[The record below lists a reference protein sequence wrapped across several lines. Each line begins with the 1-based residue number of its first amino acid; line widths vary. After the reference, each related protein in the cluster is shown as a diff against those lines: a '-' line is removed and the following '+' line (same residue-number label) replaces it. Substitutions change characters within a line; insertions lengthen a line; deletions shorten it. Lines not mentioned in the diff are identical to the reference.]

1 MTRLA
6 IITGSSRGIGRAIAK
21 RLAQEE
27 GLQVLVTARTPE
39 AAKEAADSISKE
51 VGSTEHPALW
61 RALDLL
67 QPDTV
72 TKFRDYVKS
81 LKRPVDILVNNAGMA
96 YKGDAFDEKVA
107 RETVGCNYYGTKLVT
122 EALLPYIQPDGGR
135 IVFVSSRAGNFDKIT
150 NAELRERLLGART
163 VEELD
168 ALAEDF
174 VRSVGDGSYAQHG
187 WPRQTYAVSKML
199 ETMYAVILAQRLRSI
214 HPHVLVNAM
223 CPGYVK
229 TDMTSHRG
237 VKTVEEGADTA
248 VFLALLPREA
258 EQEPHLYSGCFWAE
272 RQRLELRALGPVV
285 R

>member
-6 IITGSSRGIGRAIAK
+6 IVTGSSRGIGRAIAK
-21 RLAQEE
+21 RLARED

-39 AAKEAADSISKE
+39 AAQETAEAINKESGCFE
-51 VGSTEHPALW
+51 RPTLW
-61 RALDLL
+61 HALDLL
-67 QPDTV
+67 QPETI
-72 TKFRDYVKS
+72 TKFRDYVQS
-81 LKRPVDILVNNAGMA
+81 LKRPIDILINNAGMA
-96 YKGDAFDEKVA
+96 YKGDAFDEKIA
-107 RETVGCNYYGTKLVT
+107 RDTVGCNYIGTKLLT
-122 EALLPYIQPDGGR
+122 EALLPLIQPDGGR

-150 NAELRERLLGART
+150 DPSLRERLLDARST
-163 VEELD
+163 EELD

-174 VRSVGDGSYAQHG
+174 VHSVADGSYAERG

-199 ETMYAVILAQRLRSI
+199 ETKYAMVLAQRLRST

-258 EQEPHLYSGCFWAE
+258 EQQPDLYTGCFWAE
-272 RQRLELRALGPVV
+272 RQRLQLHALGPIP

>member
-1 MTRLA
+1 MSRLA
-6 IITGSSRGIGRAIAK
+6 VVTGGSRGIGRAIAK
-21 RLAQEE
+21 RLAQES

-39 AAKEAADSISKE
+39 AAKETAEAITKE
-51 VGSTEHPALW
+51 SQSFEHPALW
-61 RALDLL
+61 HALDLL
-67 QPDTV
+67 QPETIP
-72 TKFRDYVKS
+72 KFRDYIQS
-81 LKRPVDILVNNAGMA
+81 LKRPVDILINNAGMA

-107 RETVGCNYYGTKLVT
+107 RETVGCNYFGTKLLT
-122 EALLPYIQPDGGR
+122 EALLPFIQPDGGR
-135 IVFVSSRAGNFDKIT
+135 IVFVSSRAGNFEKISDPK
-150 NAELRERLLGART
+150 LRERLLSARSN
-163 VEELD
+163 EELD

-174 VRSVGDGSYAQHG
+174 IQSVAKGNFAERG

-199 ETMYAVILAQRLRSI
+199 ETMYAVVLAQRLRTS
-214 HPHVLVNAM
+214 HAHVLVNAM

-258 EQEPHLYSGCFWAE
+258 EQQPDLYSGCFWAE
-272 RQRLELRALGPVV
+272 RQRLELRSLGPIP